1 MNHGMLVVDIRN
13 TLLLEITGQP
23 GIMVQNLR
31 SLVVMLIANM
41 TRGGHQAA
49 SPVRAAEE
57 VEAMTRGCQ
66 AASPKRAAEEVELLE
81 INGIPTAVVSA
92 AAFQVMNGG
101 VLDLSQINLLLED
114 LNRARAPRDATKTPT
129 RVH

>member
-1 MNHGMLVVDIRN
+1 MDIRN
-13 TLLLEITGQP
+13 TLLPEITGP
-23 GIMVQNLR
+23 VDITVQNLP
-31 SLVVMLIANM
+31 SLPRLMLIATM

-57 VEAMTRGCQ
+57 VGAMTRGCQ
-66 AASPKRAAEEVELLE
+66 AASPKRAAGEVELLE

-114 LNRARAPRDATKTPT
+114 LNRARAPRAPSATMKVPT
-129 RVH
+129 RAH